1 MTRGGQ
7 QVVQR
12 GENLERKEEQVGGGE
27 EREEESEEESE
38 EERVRRKN
46 GKKRGR
52 QRGGRGGE
60 HGSFNKL
67 NMSI

>member
-12 GENLERKEEQVGGGE
+12 GENLERKEEQVGGE
-27 EREEESEEESE
+27 EREEEREEESE

-46 GKKRGR
+46 GRKRGR